1 MKNQVMKK
9 SAAKNNAGFSLL
21 ELVISMTITL
31 VLMAMAGAIFSHSIG
46 TRETEARRTQA
57 ITAAQNAL
65 NLISR
70 EVANSG
76 YGLTDNGIVAADSN
90 QQKLHFRSNI
100 KNTDAATSGAGEDLT
115 YFLDA
120 SSNAIVRYDRFATPQ
135 TSTVIDRVE
144 NLSFQYWDYTGAAGN
159 VTSNNVPSAN
169 TARIRISVTVRLDP
183 VEGQPE
189 NQDIT
194 YTSDVTLRNSK
205 YISKQY

>member
-1 MKNQVMKK
+1 MKK

-90 QQKLHFRSNI
+90 QQKLHLRSNI
-100 KNTDAATSGAGEDLT
+100 KNTDAATNGAGEDLT

-144 NLSFQYWDYTGAAGN
+144 NLSFQYWDYTGAAGS